1 MTRTPTSGSE
11 AGTVTPQTEETGEV
25 VSPGADG
32 SPVLDVRDVSKR
44 FGPVTALGGVSMQMR
59 AGEVVA
65 LIGDNGAGKSTLVS
79 IISGVS
85 KPDTG
90 EVLFGG
96 RRLPNHTPKTA
107 REAGV
112 ETVFQ
117 NLALVPT
124 LSIADNIYLGRELC
138 RGGSLGRRIR
148 SLDKRRMH
156 REVEAAFG
164 RLGLELPPVTAKAGA
179 LSGGQRQAVAVARA
193 VLWQSKVVILD
204 EPAAALGV
212 KQTEAVLS
220 LVEGLREHG
229 VATLFVS
236 HNMQEVMRVADRV
249 VVMRLGRKVADLD
262 VREQSV
268 SPMQLVGLITGG
280 MTAAEL

>member
-1 MTRTPTSGSE
+1 MSLAATDAE
-11 AGTVTPQTEETGEV
+11 
-25 VSPGADG
+25 
-32 SPVLDVRDVSKR
+32 PVLAVRDVTKR
-44 FGPVTALGGVSMQMR
+44 YGPVTALRGVSLELR
-59 AGEVVA
+59 PGEVVA

-85 KPDTG
+85 RPDTG

-96 RRLPNHTPKTA
+96 RQLPAHTPKTA
-107 REAGV
+107 REDGGV

-124 LSIADNIYLGRELC
+124 LSIAENIYLGRELC
-138 RGGSLGRRIR
+138 RGGAVARRFR
-148 SLDKRRMH
+148 SLDKRRMR
-156 REVEAAFG
+156 REVEAAFA
-164 RLGLELPPVTAKAGA
+164 RLGLALPPVSAKAGA

-193 VLWQSKVVILD
+193 VIWQSKVVVLD
-204 EPAAALGV
+204 EPVAALGV

-220 LVEGLREHG
+220 LIEGLSAHG

-236 HNMQEVMRVADRV
+236 HNMQEVMRVSHRV
-249 VVMRLGRKVADLD
+249 AVMRLGAKVADLD
-262 VREQSV
+262 LRKQDV
-268 SPMQLVGLITGG
+268 SPMQLVGLMTGG